1 MPLLG
6 LVTPWDYAGRH
17 CCSLFPEAL
26 RVQLIATAMALSV
39 PKQRIDLDSNDNN
52 GKNNIN
58 VFELLKYVSPRFG
71 WVWFLPDLARIT

>member
-6 LVTPWDYAGRH
+6 LVTPWDYAGLH
-17 CCSLFPEAL
+17 CWGLFLEAI
-26 RVQLIATAMALSV
+26 RVQLVATAMALSV
-39 PKQRIDLDSNDNN
+39 AKHLIDLDSNDSN

-58 VFELLKYVSPRFG
+58 IFELLKDVSPRFG